1 MDNRLMQLS
10 ARVVSFS
17 LNHFGEVRA
26 SLDIGQAENGRPLFR
41 VRYDKRV
48 NSNFALLGV
57 SMVFEKGIGM
67 EEHKLTTI
75 ALRDLFYHYAL
86 EMDGAEIFFKSGR
99 YYLARNGSEGLFR
112 ERDYLCGKELRR
124 DLQELVNDY
133 VRNRVREDFKDYKEP
148 F

>member
-1 MDNRLMQLS
+1 MDNRLKQLG
-10 ARVVSFS
+10 AKVVSFS

-41 VRYDKRV
+41 VSYDKRA
-48 NSNFALLGV
+48 NSSFALLGL
-57 SMVFEKGIGM
+57 SMMFEKGLGN
-67 EEHKLTTI
+67 EEHKLTTL

-86 EMDGAEIFFKSGR
+86 EIEGAELFFNKGR
-99 YYLARNGSEGLFR
+99 YYLTRNGRDELFR

-124 DLQELVNDY
+124 DLQEIVNEY
-133 VRNRVREDFKDYKEP
+133 VRDRVREDFRDYKEP